1 MLPNALQAKLD
12 DLEAALLAL
21 PDTPMGRRIKV
32 SVLLALNMRWEKA
45 QFDAT
50 ETEHPHRILARLIEQ
65 AGIMTGTMAEIL
77 FIEQPAGQTGFAE
90 FADQEDKHRDLF
102 DVIWDKYA
110 EPEFEEFVD
119 RYRTRIRINRL
130 EPLVA
135 GKRCI
140 DFGCGNGVFCF
151 ALLDMGAAS
160 VVGIDFGAHN
170 IKFANRLAALR
181 GVAGQA
187 EFKEATVYDTG
198 YADATFDFAI
208 QNGVFHHL
216 NYQDRAYREVA
227 RVLKPGGGFWT
238 YVRGAGAIAA
248 ELFYMGVRCT
258 GNVASDELYRILGE
272 WNVNTGKKAHVTDAF
287 KATYVGT
294 TYRKLTEQLAEFG
307 FGDFRRLVGGFP
319 TDYDHDRVA
328 ADPYGKEKYGDGD
341 LRVLAVKRCQAASDA
356 ASRRAAAGR

>member
-1 MLPNALQAKLD
+1 MLPISVRAKMD
-12 DLEAALLAL
+12 DLEAALRSL

-32 SVLLALNMRWEKA
+32 SVLLALNMRYEKA
-45 QFDAT
+45 QFDES
-50 ETEHPHRILARLIEQ
+50 ETEHPHRLLARLLDDGRVM
-65 AGIMTGTMAEIL
+65 ADSMAEIA
-77 FIEQPAGQTGFAE
+77 FIEQPAGGAGYAE
-90 FADQEDKHRDLF
+90 YTDQEAKHRDLF

-110 EPEFEEFVD
+110 PAEFEEFVD
-119 RYRTRIRINRL
+119 RYRTRIRIN
-130 EPLVA
+130 ELVALIA

-160 VVGIDFGAHN
+160 VAGVDFGAHN
-170 IKFANRLAALR
+170 VKFANRIAELR
-181 GVAGQA
+181 GVADRA
-187 EFKEATVYDTG
+187 EFKVATVYDTG
-198 YADATFDFAI
+198 FADQSFDFAI

-216 NYQDRAYREVA
+216 NDQNRAYREVA

-248 ELFYMGVRCT
+248 DLFYMAVRCT
-258 GNVASDELYRILGE
+258 GNVSAAELYRILTE

-294 TYRKLTEQLAEFG
+294 TYNKLTEQLDAIG
-307 FGDFRRLVGGFP
+307 FADYRRRVGGFP

-328 ADPYGKEKYGDGD
+328 ADPYGKEKYGEGN
-341 LRVLAVKRCQAASDA
+341 LRVLAFKRPEAVPVAAP
-356 ASRRAAAGR
+356 RRAAAGR